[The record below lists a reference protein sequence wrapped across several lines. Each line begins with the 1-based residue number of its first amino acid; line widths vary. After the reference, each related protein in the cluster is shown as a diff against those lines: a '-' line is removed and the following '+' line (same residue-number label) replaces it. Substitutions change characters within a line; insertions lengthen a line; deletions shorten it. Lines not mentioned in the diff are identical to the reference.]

1 MQYSLEQV
9 EEEQAEHIHEEK
21 EVSALSQIQ
30 RDFPMS
36 QSPIFEDEAKKQ
48 LATKEN
54 NKKQNKDEQ
63 QNFSFSEENIFDEE
77 NNSVSIE
84 HHLERT
90 NMGERPDPT
99 VLKNTMQRGGG

>member
-9 EEEQAEHIHEEK
+9 EEEQAEHIHDEK
-21 EVSALSQIQ
+21 ELSAMSQIQ
-30 RDFPMS
+30 NDFPMS
-36 QSPIFEDEAKKQ
+36 QSPIFEDEAKKIV
-48 LATKEN
+48 TKGN
-54 NKKQNKDEQ
+54 NKKQHNKDEQ

-99 VLKNTMQRGGG
+99 VVKNTMPRGGG